1 MQTRDQR
8 YATKVYEKVQV
19 IRGEFPKSYRKYG
32 AMSHKLP
39 ILIHTAGLAQALAY
53 VESRKDTS
61 KKAEEEDIYARFLK
75 DLAETVGVAELSKQA
90 REVELT
96 HYMYLTEQ
104 VLAALLWYKRFAQ
117 SVLNV
122 DVDESIEQEKV

>member
-19 IRGEFPKSYRKYG
+19 IRSEFPESYRKYG

-53 VESRKDTS
+53 VESRKVDTS
-61 KKAEEEDIYARFLK
+61 KKEEDIYARFLK
-75 DLAETVGVAELSKQA
+75 DLAETVGVTELSKQA

-117 SVLNV
+117 SILNV
-122 DVDESIEQEKV
+122 DVDESLEQENV